1 MTEEQIAKIA
11 DMLKKQIIASAILRE
26 AGRLA
31 GGNVRIHPGA
41 LMFAVEDYQKVLE
54 EMEKKG
60 L

>member
-1 MTEEQIAKIA
+1 MTDEQISKIVEL
-11 DMLKKQIIASAILRE
+11 LKKQIVASAILRE

-31 GGNVRIHPGA
+31 GGNTRIHTGA
-41 LMFAVEDYQKVLE
+41 LMFAVEDYQKVLG